1 MCVSYARGD
10 DLEGAVKAVI
20 LAGGQGTRLRPITHA
35 TPKQLIP
42 VGGVPVLGHVID
54 SIADCGIDEVIVI
67 TSPEA
72 ADQVGGFAKSYR
84 SDLDVSVLLQESPN
98 GLAAAYAMAMP
109 AIGDDPSL
117 LFLGDCV
124 VTGGIKHVVE
134 SHQNQSADA
143 TLLVHEV
150 DDPRRYGI
158 VELDDAGR
166 ITALVEKP
174 AQPKS
179 NLAIVGVY
187 AFSARIAES
196 VRSIRPSARGE
207 YEITDAIQ
215 HLVDSGGTARAASLN
230 GWWADTGTVADI
242 LATHVKLLSASTS
255 HGDGIAVHPGAT
267 IENTTL
273 EGPVVVDEGA
283 IVIGATV
290 RGGTHISAG
299 ASVRGA
305 TIAKSIIME
314 GATIDS
320 VDLADSI
327 VGPHSLVKGRPNG
340 RATTVV
346 ISADSVV
353 QF

>member
-1 MCVSYARGD
+1 M
-10 DLEGAVKAVI
+10 EGTVKAVI
-20 LAGGQGTRLRPITHA
+20 LAGGQGTRLRPITYA

-54 SIADCGIDEVIVI
+54 SIADCGIGDVIVI

-72 ADQVGGFAKSYR
+72 VDQVGGFAKTYR
-84 SDLDVSVLLQESPN
+84 SDLDVSVLLQEKPN
-98 GLAAAYAMAMP
+98 GLAAAYALAMP
-109 AIGDDPSL
+109 AIGGDSSL

-134 SHQNQSADA
+134 SHDSQGADA

-150 DDPRRYGI
+150 DDPQRYGI

-174 AQPKS
+174 SEPKS

-187 AFSARIAES
+187 AFSPRIADS
-196 VRSIRPSARGE
+196 VRSIGPSGRGE

-215 HLVDSGGTARAASLN
+215 HLVDAGGSAQAAGLR

-242 LATHVKLLSASTS
+242 LATHVRLMSTS
-255 HGDGIAVHPGAT
+255 GEDGVSVHPSAIVEDT
-267 IENTTL
+267 IL

-283 IVIGATV
+283 VLVGANI
-290 RGGTHISAG
+290 RSGTHIAAG
-299 ASVRGA
+299 ASVHSA
-305 TIAKSIIME
+305 AIANSIIME
-314 GATIDS
+314 GATVDS
-320 VDLADSI
+320 VDLVDSL
-327 VGPHSLVKGRPNG
+327 VGPHSVVKGQANG
-340 RATTVV
+340 RQATMV
-346 ISADSVV
+346 ITADSVV
-353 QF
+353 QL